1 MSGVMESVTDSMK
14 EFAAG
19 IVPLIEAKADA
30 AGTIPVKIIDAGW
43 GSSGYYS
50 REVLQQAVNARVYAA
65 GLQMYWNHPSKSDE
79 KERPERDLRDLA
91 AVLTEDARWDE
102 QGPKGPGVYTRAKVF
117 SAYRDAVAEMGPYI
131 GLSHYV
137 WGESKTGEAEGKK
150 GDIITRIVAA
160 RSVDFVT
167 VPGRGG
173 AIAEAFRAAR
183 PQEPTDEQK
192 AAGESSMGETTP
204 TPKLTLESLR
214 KEHPEIIEALRKEI
228 ENDSARKEAQ
238 AQQEK
243 KLAETEKA
251 LVEAKAEI
259 ARLKEAVTIADA
271 KTLAEETVKTEAVH
285 PDIKARVVQ
294 EAVARLTLNGD
305 GSFDK
310 AKFAE
315 AVKADLK
322 EMVALV
328 AKASGAGRVAG
339 MGGAPA
345 GGQTTTIEETDKALV
360 AGFMRL
366 GMSEAEAKIAAGR

>member
-1 MSGVMESVTDSMK
+1 MSGVMESVTGELR
-14 EFAAG
+14 EFGG
-19 IVPLIEAKADA
+19 IVVPLIEAKTDDK
-30 AGTIPVKIIDAGW
+30 GTIPIKIIDPGW

-91 AVLTEDARWDE
+91 GVLTEDAQWQE
-102 QGPKGPGVYTRAKVF
+102 TGPKGPGVYARARVF

-137 WGESKTGEAEGKK
+137 WGESKLGEVEGQK

-183 PQEPTDEQK
+183 PTEPTDDQK
-192 AAGESSMGETTP
+192 TEAGKSMVGEKP
-204 TPKLTLESLR
+204 EKLTLESVR
-214 KEHPEIIEALRKEI
+214 KEHPEIVEALRQEI

-243 KLAETEKA
+243 KLAETQKA
-251 LVEAKAEI
+251 LEEAKAENARLKEAQLLVEAKAFVETKVKASTLPEI
-259 ARLKEAVTIADA
+259 SKVRVTEALAKDPVVKDGKIDETAYAAKIEATIKSEAEYLA
-271 KTLAEETVKTEAVH
+271 KLGAGKVSGMGAGAPTEKTL
-285 PDIKARVVQ
+285 
-294 EAVARLTLNGD
+294 
-305 GSFDK
+305 
-310 AKFAE
+310 
-315 AVKADLK
+315 
-322 EMVALV
+322 
-328 AKASGAGRVAG
+328 
-339 MGGAPA
+339 
-345 GGQTTTIEETDKALV
+345 EETDKELV

-366 GMSEAEAKIAAGR
+366 GMSEAEAKAAVKGA

>member
-1 MSGVMESVTDSMK
+1 MNGVMESVTDSMK

-65 GLQMYWNHPSKSDE
+65 GLQMYWNHPSRSQE
-79 KERPERDLRDLA
+79 KDRPERDLRDLA

-102 QGPKGPGVYTRAKVF
+102 QGPKGPGVYARARVF
-117 SAYRDAVAEMGPYI
+117 SAYRDAVAEMGPHI

-137 WGESKTGEAEGKK
+137 WGESKQGEAEGQK

-173 AIAEAFRAAR
+173 AIAEAFRSAR
-183 PQEPTDEQK
+183 PAVPTDDQK
-192 AAGESSMGETTP
+192 TAGESSMGETTP

-214 KEHPEIIEALRKEI
+214 KEHPEIIEALRTEI
-228 ENDSARKEAQ
+228 ENSAAMKEAQ

-251 LVEAKAEI
+251 LGEAKAEN
-259 ARLKEAVTIADA
+259 ARLKEAQLLVEARTFVEAKVKASTLPEISKTRIAEALAKDPVVKEGKIDEPAYTAAIEAAIKAEADYLAKLGAGKVSGMGGSASGGQA
-271 KTLAEETVKTEAVH
+271 KTL
-285 PDIKARVVQ
+285 
-294 EAVARLTLNGD
+294 
-305 GSFDK
+305 
-310 AKFAE
+310 
-315 AVKADLK
+315 
-322 EMVALV
+322 
-328 AKASGAGRVAG
+328 
-339 MGGAPA
+339 
-345 GGQTTTIEETDKALV
+345 EETDKELV

-366 GMSEAEAKIAAGR
+366 GMTEAEAKAAVKGA

>member
-1 MSGVMESVTDSMK
+1 MNGVMESVTGELR
-14 EFAAG
+14 EFGG
-19 IVPLIEAKADA
+19 IVVPLIEAKTDDK
-30 AGTIPVKIIDAGW
+30 GTIPIKIIDPGW

-50 REVLQQAVNARVYAA
+50 REVLQQAVNTRVYAA
-65 GLQMYWNHPSKSDE
+65 GTQMFWNHPSKADE
-79 KERPERDLRDLA
+79 KDRPERDLRDLA
-91 AVLTEDARWDE
+91 GVLTEDAQWQE
-102 QGPKGPGVYTRAKVF
+102 TGPKGPGVYARARVF

-183 PQEPTDEQK
+183 PPEPTDEQK
-192 AAGESSMGETTP
+192 AAGESSMGETTS

-228 ENDSARKEAQ
+228 ENSAAMKEAQ

-251 LVEAKAEI
+251 LEAAQAEN
-259 ARLKEAVTIADA
+259 ARLKEAQLLVEAKTFVEAKVKDA
-271 KTLAEETVKTEAVH
+271 KI
-285 PDIKARVVQ
+285 PDLTKARIV
-294 EAVARLTLNGD
+294 ESL
-305 GSFDK
+305 
-310 AKFAE
+310 
-315 AVKADLK
+315 
-322 EMVALV
+322 
-328 AKASGAGRVAG
+328 AKAPVVKDGKIDETAYAAKIEAAIKSEAEYLANLGAGKVSG
-339 MGGAPA
+339 MGAGAPT
-345 GGQTTTIEETDKALV
+345 GQTKTLEETDKELV

-366 GMSEAEAKIAAGR
+366 GMTEAEAKAAVKGA

>member
-1 MSGVMESVTDSMK
+1 MNGVMESVTDDMK

-19 IVPLIEAKADA
+19 IVPLIEATTDDK
-30 AGTIPVKIIDAGW
+30 GTIPVKIIDPGW

-50 REVLQQAVNARVYAA
+50 REVLQQAANARVYAA

-102 QGPKGPGVYTRAKVF
+102 QGAKGPGVYARARVF
-117 SAYRDAVAEMGPYI
+117 SAYRDAVTEMGPHI

-137 WGESKTGEAEGKK
+137 WGESKPGEAEGQK

-167 VPGRGG
+167 LAGRGG
-173 AIAEAFRAAR
+173 AIAEAFRAAG
-183 PQEPTDEQK
+183 PPVPTDEQK
-192 AAGESSMGETTP
+192 AAGESSMGEP

-214 KEHPEIIEALRKEI
+214 TDHPEIIEAVRKEI
-228 ENDSARKEAQ
+228 ENSATRKEAQ

-251 LVEAKAEI
+251 LEEAKAEN
-259 ARLKEAVTIADA
+259 ARLKEAHLLVEA
-271 KTLAEETVKTEAVH
+271 KAFVEAKVKGAKI
-285 PDIKARVVQ
+285 PDLTKARVT
-294 EAVARLTLNGD
+294 EAL
-305 GSFDK
+305 
-310 AKFAE
+310 AKDPVVKEGKIDETAYAAKIEATIKSEAE
-315 AVKADLK
+315 YL
-322 EMVALV
+322 
-328 AKASGAGRVAG
+328 AKLGAGKISG
-339 MGGAPA
+339 MGAGAP
-345 GGQTTTIEETDKALV
+345 TEKTLEETDKELV

-366 GMSEAEAKIAAGR
+366 GMSEAEAKAAVKGA

>member
-1 MSGVMESVTDSMK
+1 MNGEMESVTDSMK

-19 IVPLIEAKADA
+19 IVPLIEAKTDDK
-30 AGTIPVKIIDAGW
+30 GTIPIKIIDPGW

-91 AVLTEDARWDE
+91 GVLTEDAQWQE
-102 QGPKGPGVYTRAKVF
+102 TGPKGPGIYARARVF

-167 VPGRGG
+167 MPGRGG
-173 AIAEAFRAAR
+173 GIAEAFRNAR
-183 PQEPTDEQK
+183 PAVPTDDQK
-192 AAGESSMGETTP
+192 TAGESSMGEP
-204 TPKLTLESLR
+204 TPKLTLEALR

-228 ENDSARKEAQ
+228 ENSAAMKEAQ

-243 KLAETEKA
+243 KLKETETA
-251 LVEAKAEI
+251 LEAAQAEN
-259 ARLKEAVTIADA
+259 ARLKEAQLLVEAKTFVEAKVKDA
-271 KTLAEETVKTEAVH
+271 KI
-285 PDIKARVVQ
+285 PDLTKARVVESLAKDPVVKDGKIDETAYAAKI
-294 EAVARLTLNGD
+294 EAAIKSEAEYL
-305 GSFDK
+305 
-310 AKFAE
+310 AK
-315 AVKADLK
+315 L
-322 EMVALV
+322 
-328 AKASGAGRVAG
+328 GAGRVEG
-339 MGGAPA
+339 MGAGAS
-345 GGQTTTIEETDKALV
+345 GGQTKTLEETDKELV
-360 AGFMRL
+360 AGFIRL
-366 GMSEAEAKIAAGR
+366 GLSEAEAKAAVKGA

>member
-1 MSGVMESVTDSMK
+1 MNGEMESVTDSMK

-19 IVPLIEAKADA
+19 IVPLIEAKTDDK
-30 AGTIPVKIIDAGW
+30 GTIPIKIIDPGW

-91 AVLTEDARWDE
+91 GVLTEDAQWQE
-102 QGPKGPGVYTRAKVF
+102 TGPKGPGIYARARVF

-167 VPGRGG
+167 MPGRGG
-173 AIAEAFRAAR
+173 GIAEAFRNAR
-183 PQEPTDEQK
+183 PPEPTDEQK
-192 AAGESSMGETTP
+192 TAGDSSMGETTP

-214 KEHPEIIEALRKEI
+214 KDHPDIYEAVRQEI
-228 ENDSARKEAQ
+228 ENSAAMKEAQ

-251 LVEAKAEI
+251 LDEAKAEN
-259 ARLKEAVTIADA
+259 ARLKEAQLLVEAKAFVEAKVKDA
-271 KTLAEETVKTEAVH
+271 KI
-285 PDIKARVVQ
+285 PDLTK
-294 EAVARLTLNGD
+294 ARLTEALAKDPVVKD
-305 GSFDK
+305 GKIDETAYA
-310 AKFAE
+310 AKIEAAIKSEAE
-315 AVKADLK
+315 YL
-322 EMVALV
+322 
-328 AKASGAGRVAG
+328 AKLGVGKVSGMGAG
-339 MGGAPA
+339 AP
-345 GGQTTTIEETDKALV
+345 TEKTLEETEKQLV

-366 GMSEAEAKIAAGR
+366 GMTEAEAKAAVKGA

>member
-1 MSGVMESVTDSMK
+1 MSGVMESVTGELR
-14 EFAAG
+14 EFGG
-19 IVPLIEAKADA
+19 IVVPLIEAKTDDK
-30 AGTIPVKIIDAGW
+30 GTIPVKIIDPGW

-91 AVLTEDARWDE
+91 GVLTEDARWDE
-102 QGPKGPGVYTRAKVF
+102 HGSKGPGVYARAKVF
-117 SAYRDAVAEMGPYI
+117 AAYRDAVAEMGPYI

-173 AIAEAFRAAR
+173 AIAEAFRNAR
-183 PQEPTDEQK
+183 PAVPTDDQK
-192 AAGESSMGETTP
+192 TEAGKSMVGEKP
-204 TPKLTLESLR
+204 EKLTLESVR
-214 KEHPEIIEALRKEI
+214 KDHPDSYEAVRKEI
-228 ENDSARKEAQ
+228 ENSAAMKEAQ

-251 LVEAKAEI
+251 LEEAKAEI
-259 ARLKEAVTIADA
+259 ARLKEAQLLVEARTFVEAKVKDA
-271 KTLAEETVKTEAVH
+271 KI
-285 PDIKARVVQ
+285 PDLTKARIVESLGKSPVVKDGKLD
-294 EAVARLTLNGD
+294 EAAYT
-305 GSFDK
+305 
-310 AKFAE
+310 AKIEA
-315 AVKADLK
+315 AVKAEAEYL
-322 EMVALV
+322 
-328 AKASGAGRVAG
+328 AKLGAGKIEG
-339 MGGAPA
+339 MGAGAS
-345 GGQTTTIEETDKALV
+345 GGQTKTLEETDKELV

-366 GMSEAEAKIAAGR
+366 GMSEAEAKAAVKGA

>member
-1 MSGVMESVTDSMK
+1 MNGEMESVTDDMK
-14 EFAAG
+14 VFVAG
-19 IVPLIEAKADA
+19 TVPLIEAKADA
-30 AGTIPVKIIDAGW
+30 AGTIPIKIIDPGW

-65 GLQMYWNHPSKSDE
+65 GTQMYWNHPSKSDE

-91 AVLTEDARWDE
+91 GVLTEDARWDE
-102 QGPKGPGVYTRAKVF
+102 HGSKGPGIYARAKVF

-183 PQEPTDEQK
+183 PPEPTDEQK
-192 AAGESSMGETTP
+192 KAGDSSMVGTTS

-214 KEHPEIIEALRKEI
+214 KEHPEIIEALRTEI

-251 LVEAKAEI
+251 LEEAKAEN
-259 ARLKEAVTIADA
+259 ARLKEALLLVEARTFVEA
-271 KTLAEETVKTEAVH
+271 KVKASTLPEISKT
-285 PDIKARVVQ
+285 RV
-294 EAVARLTLNGD
+294 
-305 GSFDK
+305 
-310 AKFAE
+310 AE
-315 AVKADLK
+315 ALAKDPVVKDGKIDETAY
-322 EMVALV
+322 A
-328 AKASGAGRVAG
+328 AKIEAAIKSEAEYLAKLGAGKVSG
-339 MGGAPA
+339 MGAGAPA
-345 GGQTTTIEETDKALV
+345 GQTKTLEETDKELV

-366 GMSEAEAKIAAGR
+366 GMTEAEAKAAVKGA

>member
-65 GLQMYWNHPSKSDE
+65 GLQMYWNHPSRTEE
-79 KERPERDLRDLA
+79 KDRPERDLRDLA

-117 SAYRDAVAEMGPYI
+117 SAYRDAVAEMGPHI

-137 WGESKTGEAEGKK
+137 WGESKQGEAEGKK

-173 AIAEAFRAAR
+173 AIAEAFRSAR
-183 PQEPTDEQK
+183 PAVPTDDQK
-192 AAGESSMGETTP
+192 TAGESSMGETTP

-214 KEHPEIIEALRKEI
+214 KDHPDIYEAVRKEI
-228 ENDSARKEAQ
+228 ENDGARKEAQ
-238 AQQEK
+238 VQQEK
-243 KLAETEKA
+243 TLKETQQA
-251 LVEAKAEI
+251 LEEAKAEN
-259 ARLKEAVTIADA
+259 ARLKEAQLLVEARAFVEAKVKASTLPEISKTRVAEALAKDPVIKDGTIDETAYAA
-271 KTLAEETVKTEAVH
+271 KIEAT
-285 PDIKARVVQ
+285 IKA
-294 EAVARLTLNGD
+294 EAEYL
-305 GSFDK
+305 
-310 AKFAE
+310 AK
-315 AVKADLK
+315 L
-322 EMVALV
+322 
-328 AKASGAGRVAG
+328 GAGKVSG
-339 MGGAPA
+339 FGGSTPGATPQA
-345 GGQTTTIEETDKALV
+345 LEATDKQLI
-360 AGFMRL
+360 AGFMKL
-366 GMSEAEAKIAAGR
+366 GMTEAAAKAAIKGA